1 MNINQNSA
9 LLNLIFACH
18 EKMWWVSIVL
28 GWAWIQPV
36 TLSLPS
42 GTEVCG
48 KESQIVRQALGTDM
62 DDVIK

>member
-1 MNINQNSA
+1 
-9 LLNLIFACH
+9 
-18 EKMWWVSIVL
+18 MWWVFIVL